1 MRYIHC
7 IDAYIVFTLCQSQQC
22 TSYWSKVFSY
32 LVSYI
37 FFNCLQTTHGLQ
49 FVNMLTW
56 TVHRSANACF
66 AFFMNILLLHTLI
79 MHILIEK
86 QSFIGNTDKKSHEP
100 LIWAVV
106 DKANTANVNVCLCLN
121 WSSLVQTWAV
131 PNSEFYSY

>member
-1 MRYIHC
+1 MLYTLHRCIYCVHIVLESTMHLILVKSVFIFGLIHFLQL
-7 IDAYIVFTLCQSQQC
+7 FTNYTWSSVRQQ
-22 TSYWSKVFSY
+22 
-32 LVSYI
+32 
-37 FFNCLQTTHGLQ
+37 
-49 FVNMLTW
+49 LTW
-56 TVHRSANACF
+56 TVHKSANACF